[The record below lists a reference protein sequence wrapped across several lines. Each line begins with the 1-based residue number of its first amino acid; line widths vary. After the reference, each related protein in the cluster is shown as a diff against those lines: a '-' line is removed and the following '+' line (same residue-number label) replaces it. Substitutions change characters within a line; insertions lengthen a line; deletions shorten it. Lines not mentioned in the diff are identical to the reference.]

1 MPKIDQKRPR
11 GAKHQ
16 RLLHKEEIQTSQHW
30 SVGTFLEIS
39 NKIQYRNVRKV
50 GLLSHQ
56 TEEEQHKEQDASQQ
70 QERLAQAGQMQGGK
84 TLLNIY
90 FIVTYEQ
97 V

>member
-16 RLLHKEEIQTSQHW
+16 RLLHKKAVQTSQLW
-30 SVGTFLEIS
+30 GIRTFLEIS
-39 NKIQYRNVRKV
+39 DKIQYINVRKV
-50 GLLSHQ
+50 GLLTHQ
-56 TEEEQHKEQDASQQ
+56 AEEEQHKEQDASQQ